1 MQKKGYVSF
10 VLHAHLPFIHHPE
23 SNDYLE
29 ESWLYEAI
37 SETYIPLLK
46 NFKKLV
52 DEGVNFR
59 ITMSMTPPLLSMLDN
74 KLLQQKYIN
83 YLENLIELSEKEIKR
98 TTFNEKMNNL
108 SKYYYERYSEDLR
121 LFRDEFK
128 CDLISQFK
136 HFQDIGVLE
145 IITCGATHGY
155 FPILYVNEKTV
166 RAQIAVGVQTYERYF
181 GKKPRGIWL
190 PECGY
195 VPEADKYLREFGVD
209 YAIVESHGVL
219 YANPTPVYGTLA
231 PIVSPQGFTVFGR
244 DMESSR
250 QVWSSING
258 YPGDYNYR
266 DFYRDIGYEADYDY
280 IKPYIAHNGVR
291 VHTGIKYH
299 RITGDTDNKDI
310 YDIQWAKDSA
320 ERQAGHF
327 LNSRTEQIENASHY
341 MNKPPIV
348 LCPYDAEL
356 YGHWWYEGP
365 YWLYIL
371 FKKIYYDECNF
382 ELITPSEYMDKY
394 PEIQQCQPCRSSWGA
409 NGYSEVWLNPSND
422 YAHKHLHTA
431 GDRMCELAYKF
442 RDSYDIL
449 NNLDNQIK
457 ELKKEKKPITSITSS
472 SKYRNTKLQVRALN
486 QAARELLLAQ
496 SSDWLFIITNNTMV
510 DYAHRRIKDHIGR
523 FTRLY
528 NELNSGKID
537 RKFLNEIEEKD
548 CVFPDIDYRIYL

>member
-37 SETYIPLLK
+37 SETYIPLLR

-108 SKYYYERYSEDLR
+108 SKYYYDRYSDDLR

-136 HFQDIGVLE
+136 YFQDIGVLE

-219 YANPTPVYGTLA
+219 YANPTPIYGTLA

-310 YDIQWAKDSA
+310 YDVQWAKDSA

-442 RDSYDIL
+442 RNSYDIL
-449 NNLDNQIK
+449 NDLDKQIK

-537 RKFLNEIEEKD
+537 RKFLSEIEEKD
-548 CVFPDIDYRIYL
+548 SVFPDIDYRIYL

>member
-52 DEGVNFR
+52 DEEVNFR

-108 SKYYYERYSEDLR
+108 SKYYYERYSEDLK

-209 YAIVESHGVL
+209 YAIVESHGIL

-442 RDSYDIL
+442 RDSYDVL
-449 NNLDNQIK
+449 NNLDKQIK

-528 NELNSGKID
+528 KELNSGKID
-537 RKFLNEIEEKD
+537 RKFLSEIEEKD

>member
-1 MQKKGYVSF
+1 M
-10 VLHAHLPFIHHPE
+10 
-23 SNDYLE
+23 
-29 ESWLYEAI
+29 
-37 SETYIPLLK
+37 
-46 NFKKLV
+46 
-52 DEGVNFR
+52 
-59 ITMSMTPPLLSMLDN
+59 
-74 KLLQQKYIN
+74 
-83 YLENLIELSEKEIKR
+83 
-98 TTFNEKMNNL
+98 
-108 SKYYYERYSEDLR
+108 
-121 LFRDEFK
+121 
-128 CDLISQFK
+128 
-136 HFQDIGVLE
+136 
-145 IITCGATHGY
+145 
-155 FPILYVNEKTV
+155 YVNEKTV

-449 NNLDNQIK
+449 NNLDNQIN

-528 NELNSGKID
+528 KELNSGKID
-537 RKFLNEIEEKD
+537 RKFLSEIEEKD

>member
-231 PIVSPQGFTVFGR
+231 PIVSPQGFTIFGR

-442 RDSYDIL
+442 RDSYDTL

-457 ELKKEKKPITSITSS
+457 KLKKEKKPITSITSS

-537 RKFLNEIEEKD
+537 RKFLSEIEEKD

>member
-1 MQKKGYVSF
+1 MQKKGYLSF

-23 SNDYLE
+23 SDDYLE

-37 SETYIPLLK
+37 SETYIPLLQ
-46 NFKKLV
+46 NFQKLV
-52 DEGVNFR
+52 DEGVKFR
-59 ITMSMTPPLLSMLDN
+59 ITMTMTPPLLSMLDS

-83 YLENLIELSEKEIKR
+83 YLKQHIELSKKEIER
-98 TTFNEKMNNL
+98 TKYDPRINKL
-108 SKYYYERYSEDLR
+108 SKYYYKRYSNDLHW
-121 LFRDEFK
+121 FK
-128 CDLISQFK
+128 DIYKCNLITGFK
-136 HFQDIGVLE
+136 KFQDLGVLE

-195 VPEADKYLREFGVD
+195 IPEADKYLREFGLE
-209 YAIVESHGVL
+209 YAIVETHGVL
-219 YANPTPVYGTLA
+219 YANPTPIYGTLA
-231 PIVSPQGFTVFGR
+231 PIVSPRGFAVFGR
-244 DMESSR
+244 DLESSR

-266 DFYRDIGYEADYDY
+266 EFYRDIDYDY
-280 IKPYIAHNGVR
+280 IKPYIAHDGVR
-291 VHTGIKYH
+291 VNTGIKYN
-299 RITGDTDNKDI
+299 RITGKSEYKDV
-310 YDIQWAKDSA
+310 YNIQWAKDSA

-327 LNSRTEQIENASHY
+327 LDCRTAQIENASKY
-341 MNKPPIV
+341 MDKPPIV

-382 ELITPSEYMDKY
+382 ELITPSEYIDKY
-394 PEIQQCQPCRSSWGA
+394 PEMQECEPCRSSWGA

-431 GDRMCELAYKF
+431 GDRMCEVAYQFK
-442 RDSYDIL
+442 DL
-449 NNLDNQIK
+449 NYELDKMENQIK
-457 ELKKEKKPITSITSS
+457 DLRSSKKPVTSITSS
-472 SKYRNTKLQVRALN
+472 AKYRKTKLKVRALN
-486 QAARELLLAQ
+486 QMARELLLAQ

-510 DYAHRRIKDHIGR
+510 DYAHKRIKDHIGR
-523 FTRLY
+523 FTKLY
-528 NELNSGKID
+528 NEIKEDKID
-537 RKFLNEIEEKD
+537 ATFLKDIEIKD
-548 CVFPDIDYRIYL
+548 AIFPDIDYRIYS

>member
-23 SNDYLE
+23 SDDYLE

-37 SETYIPLLK
+37 SETYLPLLK
-46 NFKKLV
+46 YFKMLV
-52 DEGVNFR
+52 DEKVNFR
-59 ITMSMTPPLLSMLDN
+59 ITMSMTPPLLSMLDS
-74 KLLQQKYIN
+74 KLLQQKYIK

-98 TTFNEKMNNL
+98 TTFNQKMNNL
-108 SKYYYERYSEDLR
+108 SHYYFERYSEDLR
-121 LFRDEFK
+121 LYRDVFK
-128 CDLISQFK
+128 CDIISQFK

-166 RAQIAVGVQTYERYF
+166 RAQIAVGVQTYERFF
-181 GKKPRGIWL
+181 GRKPRGIWL

-195 VPEADKYLREFGVD
+195 VPEADKYLREFGVE

-219 YANPTPVYGTLA
+219 FANPTPIYGTLA
-231 PIVSPQGFTVFGR
+231 PIVSPDGFTVFGR

-258 YPGDYNYR
+258 YPGDFNYR
-266 DFYRDIGYEADYDY
+266 DFYKDIGYETDYEY

-299 RITGDTDNKDI
+299 RITGKTDNKDI

-320 ERQAGHF
+320 EQQAGHF
-327 LNSRTEQIENASHY
+327 LNSRTNQIENASKY
-341 MNKPPIV
+341 MDKPPIV

-382 ELITPSEYMDKY
+382 ELITPSEYIDKY
-394 PEIQQCQPCRSSWGA
+394 PLIQQCTPCRSSWGA

-422 YAHKHLHTA
+422 YAHKHLHKA
-431 GDRMCELAYKF
+431 GDRMCELAYNF
-442 RDSYDIL
+442 RNVKSD
-449 NNLDNQIK
+449 LDKLEYEIS
-457 ELKKEKKPITSITSS
+457 ELKKQKKSVTKITATK
-472 SKYRNTKLQVRALN
+472 KYKDLKLQLRALN
-486 QAARELLLAQ
+486 QAARELLLLQ

-510 DYAHRRIKDHIGR
+510 DYAHRRIKDHTGR

-537 RKFLNEIEEKD
+537 KKFLEEIELKD
-548 CVFPDIDYRIYL
+548 AIFPDIDYRIYL

>member
-442 RDSYDIL
+442 KDSYNVL
-449 NNLDNQIK
+449 NDLDNKIK
-457 ELKKEKKPITSITSS
+457 DLKKEKKPITSITSS
-472 SKYRNTKLQVRALN
+472 SKYRNAKLQVRALN

-537 RKFLNEIEEKD
+537 RKFLTEIEEKD

>member
-37 SETYIPLLK
+37 SETYIPLLR

-83 YLENLIELSEKEIKR
+83 YLENLIELSEKEIRR

-108 SKYYYERYSEDLR
+108 SKYYYDRYSDDLR
-121 LFRDEFK
+121 LFRDEFN

-219 YANPTPVYGTLA
+219 YANPTPIYGTLA

-356 YGHWWYEGP
+356 YGHWWYEGH

-449 NNLDNQIK
+449 NNLDKQIK

-537 RKFLNEIEEKD
+537 RNFLSEIEEKD

>member
-23 SNDYLE
+23 SDDYLE

-52 DEGVNFR
+52 DEKVNFR

-83 YLENLIELSEKEIKR
+83 YLKQLIELSEKEIKR
-98 TTFNEKMNNL
+98 TTFNGKMNNL

-209 YAIVESHGVL
+209 YAIVESHGIL

-258 YPGDYNYR
+258 YPGDFNYR
-266 DFYRDIGYEADYDY
+266 DF
-280 IKPYIAHNGVR
+280 
-291 VHTGIKYH
+291 
-299 RITGDTDNKDI
+299 
-310 YDIQWAKDSA
+310 A

-327 LNSRTEQIENASHY
+327 LNSRTQQIENASHY

-442 RDSYDIL
+442 RNSYDIL
-449 NNLDNQIK
+449 NDLECQIK
-457 ELKKEKKPITSITSS
+457 KLKNDKKPITPITSS
-472 SKYRNTKLQVRALN
+472 AKYRNTKLQVRALN

-528 NELNSGKID
+528 NELNSNKID
-537 RKFLNEIEEKD
+537 RKFLKEIEEKD

>member
-83 YLENLIELSEKEIKR
+83 YLKNLIELSEKEIKR

-258 YPGDYNYR
+258 YPGDFNYR
-266 DFYRDIGYEADYDY
+266 EFYRDIGYEADYDY

-442 RDSYDIL
+442 RDSYDTL

-537 RKFLNEIEEKD
+537 RKFLSEIEEKD